1 MKLED
6 FAKQYLD
13 LGDYGDGIVGYGGG
27 TYLCDAVT
35 EIADNRTSIYYS
47 DILKFLVENYEDVND
62 TINEFGWDGVGKDII
77 KASQLCEMTMIERDM
92 EDHIPDIVVFG
103 ALYDRYG
110 YDEDIPDEVTDAVY
124 DALSNRE
131 IDDDWNG
138 RIDTHYEEVFE
149 IIDNALGVNDED
161 EEEEEGEEDAE

>member
-1 MKLED
+1 
-6 FAKQYLD
+6 
-13 LGDYGDGIVGYGGG
+13 
-27 TYLCDAVT
+27 
-35 EIADNRTSIYYS
+35 
-47 DILKFLVENYEDVND
+47 
-62 TINEFGWDGVGKDII
+62 
-77 KASQLCEMTMIERDM
+77 MTMIERDM

-103 ALYDRYG
+103 ALYERYG

-149 IIDNALGVNDED
+149 IIDNALGVNDKDE
-161 EEEEEGEEDAE
+161 EEEEEGEEEDAE